1 MFYLSAQEDV
11 RAFWNAGRAS
21 RFFAPPPQRPCTAS
35 SAGNPPRQ
43 EKFGRR
49 DEIEF
54 YWHECGVFPSWW
66 RWSASPPERKLS
78 PLAAAWRLSGREQA
92 S

>member
-21 RFFAPPPQRPCTAS
+21 RFFAPHAS

-54 YWHECGVFPSWW
+54 YWHVCGVFPSWW